1 MAKQK
6 GCQTFI
12 YKISANKLKK
22 NKWKLDLPLSD
33 ARENKEVVSLAN
45 EQVFRWLNE
54 IDGITDVDTKV
65 SEIRQEIKRLRR
77 ENNSLQNR
85 KRIKEL
91 YENLD
96 KLQFNPHIVMVE
108 FENSKEYKR
117 ACKGFK
123 INDTEYARLLGTTG
137 GIKNSTILFIDRSYS
152 DEIHR
157 RIDNGRNK
165 NIPLVPAK
173 LEAYSSLT
181 CSSTTPVSM
190 PNGILVVKDC
200 ETDFYEDVISL
211 KFLDTEEPE
220 MEYLKNQKIA
230 LNDSDGYGLMLPSL
244 AKRWSEE
251 LGLDYVVS
259 GVNTRLSFEKGMV
272 FTFDFI
278 DFADKVAH
286 NFIVKDA
293 WGNDVDVR
301 NVELILTTSQLKLWN
316 SYNSIEHYLQCCKDN
331 HYDFGI
337 TKTCPKTLEA
347 ERRLNYQ
354 FIQSYHLT
362 DDQIKELC
370 QPTIEHFRNILSD
383 DWRKALLF
391 ACGKGLD
398 ENQVLKM
405 DSNSFKGIMACP
417 DLFNDVCIRKQI
429 WSMLRV
435 RKDDA
440 KIGCL
445 YVKGNYSILC
455 GDPYSLCQSIFGLKV
470 TGLLE
475 AGQIYNKFWVDD
487 GSQYVACFRAPM
499 TCHNNIKKME
509 VVSND
514 ESNYWYKYMTTC
526 TIFNSWDSTAHALN
540 GADKD
545 GDMVFITNN
554 KVLVDNVRNTPTIM
568 CMQKNADKKIVT
580 EDMRIE
586 SNIAGFGDDIG
597 KITNHITSMFAIQSQ
612 FDKDSDEYKILDYR
626 IMCGQ
631 LLQQDAIDKAK
642 GIISKPMPKSW
653 YDIKSAR
660 DKSKDGDNQSINIVA
675 CKKPYFMT
683 YIYPAVMSE
692 YKTYTSNASKKAYT
706 LFLKDID
713 TLLHSDENTLTED
726 EIAFKKQY
734 NANMPVGMQ
743 DCLMN
748 KICWLIEDELDNYM
762 SKNPIV
768 DTFDYK
774 SLKDD
779 SITYSDRLKY
789 QILGILNKYKADYKD
804 VKNQFQSLTSKQA
817 EAKSFALL
825 SLYDNFEKDIVLA
838 CSNDAQIY
846 SILVDNLSLSS
857 SFDNNIL
864 WSICGDYMIDKLLI
878 QNGGVFVFPARSDNG
893 DIQFGGETFELKTI
907 RVKKGNC
914 NE

>member
-12 YKISANKLKK
+12 YKVEGSKLKK
-22 NKWKLDLPLSD
+22 NKWKLDLSLSD
-33 ARENKEVVSLAN
+33 ARENGEVVSLAS

-54 IDGITDVDTKV
+54 FDGIVDVDTKV
-65 SEIRQEIKRLRR
+65 KEVRREIKRLRK
-77 ENNSLQNR
+77 EDNSLQNR
-85 KRIKEL
+85 KRIKAL

-96 KLQFNPHIVMVE
+96 SLQFNPHIVMVQ
-108 FENSKEYKR
+108 FENAKDYKR

-123 INDTEYARLLGTTG
+123 INDIDYVRLLGTTG
-137 GIKNSTILFIDRSYS
+137 GIKNSTILFIDRNYS
-152 DEIHR
+152 DVIHK
-157 RIDNGRNK
+157 RINNGRNQ

-230 LNDSDGYGLMLPSL
+230 LTDSDGYGLMLPSL

-272 FTFDFI
+272 FTFDFV

-301 NVELILTTSQLKLWN
+301 NVELILTTSQLKLW
-316 SYNSIEHYLQCCKDN
+316 SGYNSIEHYLQCCKDN

-391 ACGKGLD
+391 VCGKGLD
-398 ENQVLKM
+398 EKQVLKM
-405 DSNSFKGIMACP
+405 DNNSFKGIMACP

-435 RKDDA
+435 RKDEA

-470 TGLLE
+470 TGLLKS
-475 AGQIYNKFWVDD
+475 GQIYNKFWIND

-514 ESNYWYKYMTTC
+514 EIDYWYKYMTTC

-554 KVLVDNVRNTPTIM
+554 KVLVDNVRSTPTIM

-612 FDKDSDEYKILDYR
+612 FDRDSEEYKILDYR

-653 YDIKSAR
+653 YDMKSAR
-660 DKSKDGDNQSINIVA
+660 EKAKEGDDKSLNIVA

-683 YIYPAVMSE
+683 YIYPAVMNE

-726 EIAFKKQY
+726 ERAFKKQY
-734 NANMPVGMQ
+734 KSGMPVGMQ

-748 KICWLIEDELDNYM
+748 KICWLIEEELDNYM

-779 SITYSDRLKY
+779 GVTYSDRLKY
-789 QILGILNKYKADYKD
+789 QILGILNKYKEDYKEI
-804 VKNQFQSLTSKQA
+804 KNQFQALTSKQA
-817 EAKSFALL
+817 EAKNFALL
-825 SLYDNFEKDIVLA
+825 SLYDNFEKEIVLA

-846 SILVDNLSLSS
+846 SILADNMSLTR

-864 WSICGDYMIDKLLI
+864 WSICGDYMVDKLLS
-878 QNGGVFVFPARSDNG
+878 QNGGVFVFPTRSKNG

-907 RVKKGNC
+907 KVKKEN
-914 NE
+914 